1 MAKEVITSAILVIV
15 SVIAAV
21 TFVNAILPSVYGLS
35 ESYSS
40 VAHNMEDQF
49 KTDIDIIFIYPDG
62 NTDTVY
68 VWIKN
73 VGSSNVPLSQLQYC
87 DIFILS
93 SSNYWNPGFE
103 SASNPSWE
111 YTLENG
117 DGDTWNRG
125 ETIKAAIELDALP
138 GDIYKIT
145 FFLYNGVSTSDT
157 FSV

>member
-1 MAKEVITSAILVIV
+1 MAKEVITSAILVMV

-35 ESYSS
+35 ESYNS

-49 KTDIDIIFIYPDG
+49 KTDLDIIFIYPED
-62 NTDTVY
+62 NNVS

-73 VGSSNVPLSQLQYC
+73 VGSSNIPLSKLQYC
-87 DIFILS
+87 DVFILS

-103 SASNPSWE
+103 SNSTPSWE
-111 YTLENG
+111 YTFENG
-117 DGDTWNRG
+117 GGDTWDRG
-125 ETIKAAIELDALP
+125 ETIKAAISLDSLP
-138 GDIYKIT
+138 SDIYQIT

-157 FSV
+157 FSK

>member
-1 MAKEVITSAILVIV
+1 MSKEVITSAILVIV

-21 TFVNAILPSVYGLS
+21 AFVNAVLPSVYGLS

-40 VAHNMEDQF
+40 VARSMEDQF

-62 NTDTVY
+62 NDVY

-73 VGSSNVPLSQLQYC
+73 VGSSDIPLSKLQYC
-87 DIFILS
+87 DVFIVS
-93 SSNYWNPGFE
+93 SSGYWNPGLE
-103 SASNPSWE
+103 AASAPSWD

-125 ETIKAAIELDALP
+125 ETIKVTIALDALP
-138 GDIYKIT
+138 SDIYKLT

-157 FSV
+157 FST

>member
-1 MAKEVITSAILVIV
+1 MSNEVITSAILIIV

-21 TFVNAILPSVYGLS
+21 SFVNAILPSVYGLS
-35 ESYSS
+35 DSYNS
-40 VAHNMEDQF
+40 VARNMEDQF
-49 KTDIDIIFIYPDG
+49 KTDVEIIFIYPEG
-62 NTDTVY
+62 NHVS

-73 VGSSNVPLSQLQYC
+73 VGSSNIPLSQLQHC

-103 SASNPSWE
+103 SNSTPSWE

-117 DGDTWNRG
+117 VGDAWDHG

-138 GDIYKIT
+138 SDIYQIT

-157 FSV
+157 FSK

>member
-21 TFVNAILPSVYGLS
+21 AFVNAVLPSVYGLS
-35 ESYSS
+35 DSYNS

-49 KTDIDIIFIYPDG
+49 KTDIDIIFIYSEED
-62 NTDTVY
+62 NVS

-73 VGSSNVPLSQLQYC
+73 VGSSSIPLSQLKYC
-87 DIFILS
+87 DVFIIS

-103 SASNPSWE
+103 SNSTPSWK

-117 DGDTWNRG
+117 DGNTWNRG
-125 ETIKAAIELDALP
+125 ETIKASIELGALP
-138 GDIYKIT
+138 SDIYKIT

-157 FSV
+157 FSK

>member
-1 MAKEVITSAILVIV
+1 MSKEVITSAILVIV

-21 TFVNAILPSVYGLS
+21 AFVNAILPSVYGLS

-40 VAHNMEDQF
+40 VALTMEDQF
-49 KTDIDIIFIYPDG
+49 KTDLDIIFIYPDG
-62 NTDTVY
+62 DDVY

-73 VGSSNVPLSQLQYC
+73 VGSSDIPLSQLQLS
-87 DIFILS
+87 DIFVMS
-93 SSNYWNPGFE
+93 SSGYWNPSFE
-103 SASNPSWE
+103 SASNPSWD

-125 ETIKAAIELDALP
+125 ETIKVSIKFDADELSS
-138 GDIYKIT
+138 GIYKVT

-157 FSV
+157 FSR

>member
-1 MAKEVITSAILVIV
+1 MSKEVITSAILVIV

-40 VAHNMEDQF
+40 VSRNMEDQF
-49 KTDIDIIFIYPDG
+49 RTDIDIIFIYPDG
-62 NTDTVY
+62 NNVS
-68 VWIKN
+68 VWVKN
-73 VGSSNVPLSQLQYC
+73 VGSSNIPLSQLQLC
-87 DIFILS
+87 DVFILS

-103 SASNPSWE
+103 SNSTPSWE
-111 YTLENG
+111 CTLENG

-125 ETIKAAIELDALP
+125 ETIKAAIELDYLP
-138 GDIYKIT
+138 SDIYQIT

-157 FSV
+157 FST

>member
-1 MAKEVITSAILVIV
+1 MSKEVITSAILIIV

-40 VAHNMEDQF
+40 VSRNMEDQF
-49 KTDIDIIFIYPDG
+49 RTDIDIIFIYPEG
-62 NTDTVY
+62 NNVS
-68 VWIKN
+68 VWVKN
-73 VGSSNVPLSQLQYC
+73 VGSSNIPLSQLQLC
-87 DIFILS
+87 DVFILS

-103 SASNPSWE
+103 ANSTPSWE
-111 YTLENG
+111 CTLENG

-125 ETIKAAIELDALP
+125 ETIKAAIELDSLP
-138 GDIYKIT
+138 SDIYQIT

-157 FSV
+157 FST

>member
-1 MAKEVITSAILVIV
+1 MSKEVITSAILVIV

-21 TFVNAILPSVYGLS
+21 AFVNAVLPSVYGLS

-40 VAHNMEDQF
+40 VARSMEDQF

-62 NTDTVY
+62 DNVY

-73 VGSSNVPLSQLQYC
+73 VGSSNIPLSQLQSC
-87 DIFILS
+87 DIFIMS
-93 SSNYWNPGFE
+93 SSGYWNPGFK
-103 SASNPSWE
+103 SASNASWD

-117 DGDTWNRG
+117 DGDTWDRG
-125 ETIKAAIELDALP
+125 ETIKASITLDTLP
-138 GDIYKIT
+138 NDIYKIT

-157 FSV
+157 FST